1 LDDRPV
7 RRQFFAQPVVP
18 QELRNKIKRHIDIS
32 KIKINLPSLF
42 AHAIDAIGAVDA
54 RTFCSSSKK
63 KSQRELHQTE
73 FGLKDHA
80 E

>member
-1 LDDRPV
+1 M
-7 RRQFFAQPVVP
+7 VP

-32 KIKINLPSLF
+32 KIKIKINLPFLF